1 MYDGRKR
8 DTERDSS
15 IRNQFDISQLL
26 FFFCLN
32 VGVGYE
38 KLLREKMDGIGVIK
52 CRSV

>member
-1 MYDGRKR
+1 MYDVRKR

-15 IRNQFDISQLL
+15 ERNQFDISQLL
-26 FFFCLN
+26 FFCLN

>member
-1 MYDGRKR
+1 MRKH

-15 IRNQFDISQLL
+15 ERNQFDISQLL
-26 FFFCLN
+26 FFFFCLN

>member
-1 MYDGRKR
+1 MRKR

-15 IRNQFDISQLL
+15 ERNQFDISQLL
-26 FFFCLN
+26 FFFFFCLN

>member
-1 MYDGRKR
+1 MRKC

-15 IRNQFDISQLL
+15 EKNQFDISQLL